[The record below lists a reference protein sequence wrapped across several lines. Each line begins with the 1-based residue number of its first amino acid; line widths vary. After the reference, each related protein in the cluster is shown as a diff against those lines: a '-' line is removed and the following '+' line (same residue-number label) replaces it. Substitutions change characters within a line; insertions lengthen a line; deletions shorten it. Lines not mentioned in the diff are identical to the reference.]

1 MVIGWGM
8 ITLRTCSELE
18 EAELVKSVLAGSGV
32 TAFVLDENSALWSNA
47 IGGYRVQ
54 VEDEDADRANEVL
67 KQSDLPNTQIQNPS
81 S

>member
-1 MVIGWGM
+1 MV
-8 ITLRTCSELE
+8 TLRTCSELE

-67 KQSDLPNTQIQNPS
+67 KQSELPDA
-81 S
+81 

>member
-1 MVIGWGM
+1 MT
-8 ITLRTCSELE
+8 TLRTCSELE
-18 EAELVKSVLAGSGV
+18 EAELLKSVLEGSGV

-67 KQSDLPNTQIQNPS
+67 KQSELPDTQNQNPS